1 MKSNPA
7 YFKCFF
13 RKKLFSHRIH
23 INVRSFKGTI
33 NYLLQF
39 YTEALH
45 IYAYLK
51 MAWKYLWLHLRSC
64 SSIDRKW
71 NYFFVRSVVSHISVI
86 SKLQSFFYI
95 WNHLSVYLI
104 FDATFSVYRTTT
116 KRATFR
122 NHAQMIYLDMNQVK
136 ICCVKP
142 FCVYN
147 KI

>member
-1 MKSNPA
+1 MLPLKTFLSLTAKCKLFQVLIVIDDSLKVELTGSMKSNPA

-51 MAWKYLWLHLRSC
+51 MAWKYLWLHLQSY
-64 SSIDRKW
+64 SSVDRK
-71 NYFFVRSVVSHISVI
+71 
-86 SKLQSFFYI
+86 
-95 WNHLSVYLI
+95 
-104 FDATFSVYRTTT
+104 
-116 KRATFR
+116 
-122 NHAQMIYLDMNQVK
+122 
-136 ICCVKP
+136 
-142 FCVYN
+142 
-147 KI
+147 

>member
-1 MKSNPA
+1 MLPLKTFLSLTANCKLFQVLIVIDDSLKVELTASMKSNPA

-51 MAWKYLWLHLRSC
+51 MAWKYLWLHLQSY
-64 SSIDRKW
+64 SSIDRK
-71 NYFFVRSVVSHISVI
+71 
-86 SKLQSFFYI
+86 
-95 WNHLSVYLI
+95 
-104 FDATFSVYRTTT
+104 
-116 KRATFR
+116 
-122 NHAQMIYLDMNQVK
+122 
-136 ICCVKP
+136 
-142 FCVYN
+142 
-147 KI
+147 